1 MYLVGL
7 PKFDALVFL
16 FSGQKTENPLLLL
29 GQYSDEEEEVEDEKE
44 DKADDATAE
53 SSLANKNEKVSVIN
67 IY

>member
-29 GQYSDEEEEVEDEKE
+29 GQYSDEEEVEDEKE